1 MKSPI
6 IILIVLIL
14 STTSAYSA
22 MNCKDVK
29 KTSPKYLLCKAGSS
43 VSSFKNKMSK
53 KREAKNESGKKYKC
67 IPISELSRLSFE
79 YTLNNTLSIVIAVS
93 NNESHPVPSLP

>member
-1 MKSPI
+1 MKSPL

-14 STTSAYSA
+14 SSTSAYSA

-29 KTSPKYLLCKAGSS
+29 KTSPKYLLCKAKSS

-53 KREAKNESGKKYKC
+53 KKEAKNESGKKSFFKKFGEAK
-67 IPISELSRLSFE
+67 SLSDLKK
-79 YTLNNTLSIVIAVS
+79 
-93 NNESHPVPSLP
+93 

>member
-29 KTSPKYLLCKAGSS
+29 KTSPKYLLCKAKSS
-43 VSSFKNKMSK
+43 VSSFKNKMSE
-53 KREAKNESGKKYKC
+53 KREAKNESGKKSFFKKFGEAK
-67 IPISELSRLSFE
+67 SLSDLKK
-79 YTLNNTLSIVIAVS
+79 
-93 NNESHPVPSLP
+93 

>member
-1 MKSPI
+1 MKTPI
-6 IILIVLIL
+6 IILIALIF

-43 VSSFKNKMSK
+43 VSSFKNKLSK
-53 KREAKNESGKKYKC
+53 KRESKKDAKNKSGKKSIFKKFGEAK
-67 IPISELSRLSFE
+67 SLSDLKK
-79 YTLNNTLSIVIAVS
+79 
-93 NNESHPVPSLP
+93 

>member
-6 IILIVLIL
+6 VILIVMIL
-14 STTSAYSA
+14 STNNAYSA

-43 VSSFKNKMSK
+43 VSSFKNKLSK
-53 KREAKNESGKKYKC
+53 KRESKKEAKDKSGKKSIFKKFGEAK
-67 IPISELSRLSFE
+67 SLSDL
-79 YTLNNTLSIVIAVS
+79 TK
-93 NNESHPVPSLP
+93 

>member
-53 KREAKNESGKKYKC
+53 KREAKNESGKKSFFKKFGEAK
-67 IPISELSRLSFE
+67 SLSDLKK
-79 YTLNNTLSIVIAVS
+79 
-93 NNESHPVPSLP
+93 

>member
-22 MNCKDVK
+22 MNCEDVNK
-29 KTSPKYLLCKAGSS
+29 KSPKYLLCKAGSS
-43 VSSFKNKMSK
+43 VSSFKNKLSK
-53 KREAKNESGKKYKC
+53 KRESKKEAKNKSGKKSIFKKFGEAK
-67 IPISELSRLSFE
+67 SLSDLK
-79 YTLNNTLSIVIAVS
+79 N
-93 NNESHPVPSLP
+93 